1 MVGTR
6 KETVMKAA
14 ISLIVSA
21 FFACYTSIDFA
32 LCFTVTIA
40 ALELYGYF
48 TDDTDDE
55 KAL

>member
-1 MVGTR
+1 
-6 KETVMKAA
+6 MKAA

-21 FFACYTSIDFA
+21 FFATHTGLDFA

-40 ALELYGYF
+40 ALDLYGYF
-48 TDDTDDE
+48 TDDTDDK

>member
-1 MVGTR
+1 
-6 KETVMKAA
+6 MKSA